1 MIDSLTVILSV
12 LFVILSG
19 SEESVTSNR
28 LSPQILHFV
37 PLDDRWAAPPRM
49 TSG

>member
-1 MIDSLTVILSV
+1 MIDSLT
-12 LFVILSG
+12 VILSG

-37 PLDDRWAAPPRM
+37 PLDDSWAAPPRM
-49 TSG
+49 TSR